1 MDMRRREF
9 ITLVGGAAAG
19 WPMVVRAQQSALPVI
34 GFLHSATASAYTR
47 MTAAFRKSL
56 NDAGYVDG
64 QNVAI
69 EYRWADGQFDRLP
82 DLVADLVRRQV
93 SVIFAGGGLD
103 PSLAAKAATSKIP
116 IVFANGTDPVE
127 GGLVSSLDHPGANVT
142 GITFLLN
149 TLGPKE
155 LEVLHELIPKAA
167 QVAAFINPKSS
178 TAASQIKD
186 LQDTARA
193 FGQQFSI
200 LHANTPSDIETVFSS
215 LAQRQ
220 LGGLVIGA
228 DAFFFSRRDQ
238 FVSLATLYSIPTVYP
253 WREAVVTGGLASYG
267 SSVTDAYRLAGI
279 YIGRILKGDKP
290 AYLPVQQSTKTELVI
305 NLKTAKALGINIPN
319 TLVGRADEL
328 IE

>member
-1 MDMRRREF
+1 MRRRDF
-9 ITLVGGAAAG
+9 ITLACGAATA
-19 WPMVVRAQQSALPVI
+19 WPMAVRAQPSTLPVI
-34 GFLHSATASAYTR
+34 GFLHSATASAYAR
-47 MTAAFRKSL
+47 MTAALRKSL
-56 NDAGYVDG
+56 NDAGYIEG

-69 EYRWADGQFDRLP
+69 EYRWAEGQFDRLP
-82 DLVADLVRRQV
+82 DLAADLVRRQV
-93 SVIFAGGGLD
+93 SVIFAGGGVD

-127 GGLVSSLDHPGANVT
+127 AELVGSLDHPGANVT

-155 LEVLHELIPKAA
+155 LEVLHELVPKAA
-167 QVAAFINPKSS
+167 LVAVLINPKSS
-178 TAASQIKD
+178 TAASQLKD

-193 FGQQFSI
+193 FDQQLFI
-200 LHANTPSDIETVFSS
+200 LRATTQSDIEAVVSS
-215 LAQRQ
+215 LPQHQ
-220 LGGLVIGA
+220 VGGLVIGA

-238 FVSLATLYSIPTVYP
+238 FVSLATRYSIPAVYP

-267 SSVTDAYRLAGI
+267 SSITDAYRLAGI

-290 AYLPVQQSTKTELVI
+290 ANLPVQQSTKTELVI
-305 NLKTAKALGINIPN
+305 NLKTAKALGITVAN
-319 TLVGRADEL
+319 TLIGRADEL

>member
-1 MDMRRREF
+1 MRRREF
-9 ITLVGGAAAG
+9 ITLVGSAAAA
-19 WPMVVRAQQSALPVI
+19 WPMLVRAQQSTLPVI
-34 GFLHSATASAYTR
+34 GFLHSATPSAYAR
-47 MTAAFRKSL
+47 MTASLRKSL
-56 NDAGYVDG
+56 NDAGYVEG

-69 EYRWADGQFDRLP
+69 EYRWAEGQFDRLP
-82 DLVADLVRRQV
+82 NMAADLVRHQV

-127 GGLVSSLDHPGANVT
+127 AGLVGSLDHPGANVT
-142 GITFLLN
+142 GTTFLLN

-155 LEVLHELIPKAA
+155 LEILHELVPKAA
-167 QVAAFINPKSS
+167 QVAALINPKSS
-178 TAASQIKD
+178 TASSQLKD
-186 LQDTARA
+186 LEDTARA
-193 FGQQFSI
+193 FGQQLSI
-200 LHANTPSDIETVFSS
+200 LHASTQSDIETVFSS
-215 LAQRQ
+215 LAQNQ
-220 LGGLVIGA
+220 VGGLVIGA

-238 FVSLATLYSIPTVYP
+238 FVSLATRYSIPTVYP

-290 AYLPVQQSTKTELVI
+290 ANLPVEQSTKTELVI
-305 NLKTAKALGINIPN
+305 NLKTAKALGINIPI

>member
-1 MDMRRREF
+1 MRRREF
-9 ITLVGGAAAG
+9 VKLIGGAAA
-19 WPMVVRAQQSALPVI
+19 WPLAARAQQPSFPVI
-34 GFLHSATASAYTR
+34 GFLHSATANAYAP

-56 NDAGYVDG
+56 KEAGYVEG

-69 EYRWADGQFDRLP
+69 EYRWAEGQFDRLP
-82 DLVADLVRRQV
+82 ELAADLVRHQV

-127 GGLVSSLDHPGANVT
+127 AGLIVSLDHPGANIT

-155 LEVLHELIPKAA
+155 FEVLHELVPKAPL
-167 QVAAFINPKSS
+167 VAALINPKSS
-178 TAASQIKD
+178 TAMSQLKD

-193 FGQQFSI
+193 VDQKI
-200 LHANTPSDIETVFSS
+200 LIFQASTDREIDTVFTS
-215 LAQRQ
+215 LVEHH
-220 LGGLVIGA
+220 LDGLVIGA

-238 FVSLATLYSIPTVYP
+238 FVGLATSRSIPTVYP
-253 WREAVVTGGLASYG
+253 WREAVVAGGLASYG
-267 SSVTDAYRLAGI
+267 ASVTDAYRLAGV
-279 YIGRILKGDKP
+279 YVGRILKGEQ
-290 AYLPVQQSTKTELVI
+290 AANLPVQQSTKTELVI
-305 NLKTAKALGINIPN
+305 NLKTAQVLGVSVPN
-319 TLVGRADEL
+319 TLIGRADEL

>member
-1 MDMRRREF
+1 MRRRDF
-9 ITLVGGAAAG
+9 IGLACGAATA
-19 WPMVVRAQQSALPVI
+19 WPMAVRAQPSTLPVI
-34 GFLHSATASAYTR
+34 GFLHSATASAYAR
-47 MTAAFRKSL
+47 MTAALRKSL
-56 NDAGYVDG
+56 NDAGYIEG

-69 EYRWADGQFDRLP
+69 EYRWAEGQFDRLP
-82 DLVADLVRRQV
+82 DLAADLVRHQV
-93 SVIFAGGGLD
+93 SVIFAGGGVD

-127 GGLVSSLDHPGANVT
+127 AGLVGSLDHPGANVT

-155 LEVLHELIPKAA
+155 LEVLHELVPKAA
-167 QVAAFINPKSS
+167 LVAALINPKSS
-178 TAASQIKD
+178 TAASQLKD

-193 FGQQFSI
+193 FGQQLFI
-200 LHANTPSDIETVFSS
+200 LRASTQSDIETVFSS
-215 LAQRQ
+215 LAQHQ
-220 LGGLVIGA
+220 VGGLVIGA

-238 FVSLATLYSIPTVYP
+238 FVGLATRSSIPTVYP

-267 SSVTDAYRLAGI
+267 SSITDAYRLAGI

-290 AYLPVQQSTKTELVI
+290 ANLPVQQSTKTELVI
-305 NLKTAKALGINIPN
+305 NLKTAKVLGIAIPN

>member
-1 MDMRRREF
+1 MRRRDF
-9 ITLVGGAAAG
+9 ITLACGAATA
-19 WPMVVRAQQSALPVI
+19 WPMAVRAQPSTLPVI
-34 GFLHSATASAYTR
+34 GFLHSATASAYAR
-47 MTAAFRKSL
+47 MTAALRKSL
-56 NDAGYVDG
+56 NDAGYIEG

-69 EYRWADGQFDRLP
+69 EYRWAEGQFDRLP
-82 DLVADLVRRQV
+82 DLAADLVRHQV
-93 SVIFAGGGLD
+93 SVIFAGGGVD

-127 GGLVSSLDHPGANVT
+127 AELVGSLDHPGANVT

-155 LEVLHELIPKAA
+155 LEVLHELVPKAA
-167 QVAAFINPKSS
+167 LVAVLINPKSS
-178 TAASQIKD
+178 TAASQLKD

-193 FGQQFSI
+193 FGQQLFI
-200 LHANTPSDIETVFSS
+200 LRATTQSDIEAVVSS
-215 LAQRQ
+215 LPQHQ
-220 LGGLVIGA
+220 VGGLVIGA

-238 FVSLATLYSIPTVYP
+238 FVSLATRYSIPAVYP

-267 SSVTDAYRLAGI
+267 SSITDAYRLAGI

-290 AYLPVQQSTKTELVI
+290 ANLPVQQSTKTELVI
-305 NLKTAKALGINIPN
+305 NLKTAKALSITVPN

>member
-1 MDMRRREF
+1 MRRRDF
-9 ITLVGGAAAG
+9 ITLACGAATA
-19 WPMVVRAQQSALPVI
+19 WPMAVRAQPSTLPVI
-34 GFLHSATASAYTR
+34 GFLHSATASAYAR
-47 MTAAFRKSL
+47 MSAALRKSL
-56 NDAGYVDG
+56 NDAGYIEG

-69 EYRWADGQFDRLP
+69 EYRWAEGQFDRLP
-82 DLVADLVRRQV
+82 DLAADLVRHQV
-93 SVIFAGGGLD
+93 SVIFAGGGVD

-127 GGLVSSLDHPGANVT
+127 AGLVGSLDHPGANVT

-155 LEVLHELIPKAA
+155 LEVLHELVPKAA
-167 QVAAFINPKSS
+167 LVAALINPKSS
-178 TAASQIKD
+178 TAASQLKD

-193 FGQQFSI
+193 FGQQLSI
-200 LHANTPSDIETVFSS
+200 LRASTQSDIEAVVSS

-220 LGGLVIGA
+220 VGGLVIGA

-238 FVSLATLYSIPTVYP
+238 FVSLASRYSIPAVYP

-267 SSVTDAYRLAGI
+267 SSITDAYRLAGI

-290 AYLPVQQSTKTELVI
+290 ANLPVQRSTKTELVI
-305 NLKTAKALGINIPN
+305 NLKTAKALGITVPN

>member
-1 MDMRRREF
+1 MRRRDF
-9 ITLVGGAAAG
+9 ITLACGAATA
-19 WPMVVRAQQSALPVI
+19 WPMAVRAQPSTLPVI
-34 GFLHSATASAYTR
+34 GFLHSATASAYAR
-47 MTAAFRKSL
+47 MSAALRKSL
-56 NDAGYVDG
+56 NDAGYIEG

-69 EYRWADGQFDRLP
+69 EYRWAEGQFDRLP
-82 DLVADLVRRQV
+82 DLAADLVRHQV
-93 SVIFAGGGLD
+93 SVIFAGGGVD

-127 GGLVSSLDHPGANVT
+127 AGLVGSLDHPGANVT

-155 LEVLHELIPKAA
+155 LEVLHELVPKAA
-167 QVAAFINPKSS
+167 LVAALINPKSS
-178 TAASQIKD
+178 TAASQLKD

-193 FGQQFSI
+193 FGQQLSI
-200 LHANTPSDIETVFSS
+200 LRASTQSDIEAVVSS
-215 LAQRQ
+215 LAQHQ
-220 LGGLVIGA
+220 VGGLVIGA

-238 FVSLATLYSIPTVYP
+238 FVSLASRYSIPAVYP

-267 SSVTDAYRLAGI
+267 SSITDAYRLAGI

-290 AYLPVQQSTKTELVI
+290 ANLPVQRSTKTELVI
-305 NLKTAKALGINIPN
+305 NLKTAKALGITVPN